1 MAELATIAR
10 PYAEA
15 AFALARESKAL
26 PAWSDALS
34 MLAAVAA
41 DSKVAAAVD
50 NPKLSAEQKH
60 SLFATVMGDK
70 LPAQASK
77 FVSVLLE
84 SDRVK
89 LLPQINDQ
97 FQALKRK
104 AENVAQAT
112 VASAFPLTD
121 AQRAD
126 IKAGLAKRY
135 GRDIELV
142 EQTDLSLIG
151 GAKITVGDQVIDR
164 TVVGQLAKMERQI
177 KA

>member
-26 PAWSDALS
+26 PTWSEALS
-34 MLAAVAA
+34 MLAAVVS

-50 NPKLSAEQKH
+50 NPKLTTAQKH
-60 SLFATVMGDK
+60 SLFATVLGDK
-70 LPAQASK
+70 LPAAASN
-77 FVSVLLE
+77 FVSVLLDA
-84 SDRVK
+84 DRVK

-97 FQALKRK
+97 FQSLKRN
-104 AENVAQAT
+104 AENVARAT
-112 VASAFPLTD
+112 VVSAFPLTD

-126 IKAGLAKRY
+126 IKDGLAKRY
-135 GRDIELV
+135 GRSIELV
-142 EQTDLSLIG
+142 EQTDSSLIG
-151 GAKITVGDQVIDR
+151 GAKIIVGDQVIDR